1 MIFVLVITAV
11 FVVIS
16 IYFFFRAETL
26 QRKLITQQRESLATR
41 KENKAL
47 VESTT
52 LVAMRGQ
59 EFAKAKLQ
67 RLKEH
72 AKANEHEQ
80 LLLHIELISPLIN
93 NYSIIFR
100 ECLKGKGRLKAISQK
115 CFENQDRS
123 AYKKFVALIVT
134 GDRQLKRYWS
144 SDNLNGFLFLVDALL
159 IIEDDN
165 VLANKPGSASTRKGN
180 SLIS

>member
-11 FVVIS
+11 FVISS

-52 LVAMRGQ
+52 LIAMRGQ
-59 EFAKAKLQ
+59 EFAKARLQ
-67 RLKEH
+67 RLKVQ
-72 AKANEHEQ
+72 AKASENEQ
-80 LLLHIELISPLIN
+80 LITHTDLISPLIN
-93 NYSIIFR
+93 NYNIIFK
-100 ECLKGKGRLKAISQK
+100 ECLKGKGRFKAISQK
-115 CFENQDRS
+115 CFENQDNA

-134 GDRQLKRYWS
+134 GDKQLKRYWS

-159 IIEDDN
+159 IIEDDRE
-165 VLANKPGSASTRKGN
+165 LADKSNSANTHKGN
-180 SLIS
+180 SLIR

>member
-1 MIFVLVITAV
+1 MFFVLIITVV
-11 FVVIS
+11 FVVTS

-41 KENKAL
+41 KENKVL

-59 EFAKAKLQ
+59 EFAKARLQ
-67 RLKEH
+67 RLKEY
-72 AKANEHEQ
+72 AKASDLEQ
-80 LLLHIELISPLIN
+80 LIVHTELISPLIN

-100 ECLKGKGRLKAISQK
+100 ECLKGKGRLKAVSQK
-115 CFENQDRS
+115 CFENQDSS

-134 GDRQLKRYWS
+134 GDKQLKRYWS
-144 SDNLNGFLFLVDALL
+144 SNNLNGFLFLVDALL
-159 IIEDDN
+159 VIEDKSM
-165 VLANKPGSASTRKGN
+165 LASNFNSASTKKDK